1 MQLTLFPATTSQ
13 DVCCEKAPQAE
24 SSLEPLLWS
33 EPFWTREALLVFVLT
48 VCSSAHFSCRPLQ
61 VLTECWKGA
70 LGRRRINGR
79 SAIHAKKK
87 KNPTLMGRRRLVQSV
102 GSSSSVCRC
111 VLVAV
116 EVRLMS
122 LQTFF
127 TGGNVLHCHFTEVC
141 SSHTNTHTP
150 FLRLNTCWQAYYH

>member
-1 MQLTLFPATTSQ
+1 M
-13 DVCCEKAPQAE
+13 
-24 SSLEPLLWS
+24 
-33 EPFWTREALLVFVLT
+33 
-48 VCSSAHFSCRPLQ
+48 SAVKRPLRLNRVWSHYCDQ
-61 VLTECWKGA
+61 NPSGPEKRSSSSSSRCVLP
-70 LGRRRINGR
+70 RISAADPCRSSRSVERER
-79 SAIHAKKK
+79 SAGEEWPKRHSCKKKK

>member
-1 MQLTLFPATTSQ
+1 
-13 DVCCEKAPQAE
+13 
-24 SSLEPLLWS
+24 
-33 EPFWTREALLVFVLT
+33 
-48 VCSSAHFSCRPLQ
+48 
-61 VLTECWKGA
+61 
-70 LGRRRINGR
+70 
-79 SAIHAKKK
+79 
-87 KNPTLMGRRRLVQSV
+87 MGRRRSVQSV

-141 SSHTNTHTP
+141 SSHTNTHTHT
-150 FLRLNTCWQAYYH
+150 FLTVKHVLAGLLSLAR